1 MKLTRFLFSALL
13 LGAMAT
19 TASAQ
24 GSVSLNWDSCVGPID
39 KAVTPGSTASLYGS
53 VLGHSTPH
61 KAYQIWMFFGAG
73 NAGAMRDA
81 WRFDPAGCQG
91 SSFITIDHLAPAAV
105 VKSCPTF
112 QGTLPSIQIK
122 DYSFDPLTGK
132 TRAVIAN
139 TYPDGNFV
147 QVNPAQRYFLARF
160 LFDHTFSVVGAT
172 TPGVDCGGVET
183 AVCGHIIFNK
193 ASWLNMDGVEFPWA
207 WQQEYV
213 TANDPGNST
222 GCPGAT
228 PAAPTT
234 WGAIKHTYKR

>member
-24 GSVSLNWDSCVGPID
+24 SVSLNWNNCTGPID
-39 KAVTPGSTASLYGS
+39 RTITPDNLNSLYAS
-53 VLGHSTPH
+53 VIGHNQPH
-61 KAYQIWMFFGAG
+61 KAYQVWMFFGSG
-73 NAGAMRDA
+73 NAGAVRDA

-91 SSFITIDHLAPAAV
+91 SSFIQIDHLAPAAV
-105 VKSCPTF
+105 VKTCPTF
-112 QGTLPSIQIK
+112 QGALPSIQIK
-122 DYSFDPLTGK
+122 DYSFDPVSGK

-139 TYPDGNFV
+139 TYPDGNV
-147 QVNPAQRYFLARF
+147 TQVNPAVRYFLARF
-160 LFDHTFSVVGAT
+160 LFDHTFSVAGPT
-172 TPGVDCGGVET
+172 TPGVDCGGLAT
-183 AVCGHIIFNK
+183 SVCGHIIADK
-193 ASWLNMDGVEFPWA
+193 ASWLTLDGVEIPWA
-207 WQQEYV
+207 WQQEFV
-213 TANDPGNST
+213 TANDPANST